1 MSHEAI
7 IEAILERIIKD
18 SSITS
23 KDQLYRITNEIA
35 AITQSPT
42 TPPLFQVLA
51 GYRARLT
58 RT

>member
-7 IEAILERIIKD
+7 IEAVLERIIQD

-23 KDQLYRITNEIA
+23 KDQLYRITNEVA
-35 AITQSPT
+35 ALTQSPT
-42 TPPLFQVLA
+42 TPPLFQILA

-58 RT
+58 LT